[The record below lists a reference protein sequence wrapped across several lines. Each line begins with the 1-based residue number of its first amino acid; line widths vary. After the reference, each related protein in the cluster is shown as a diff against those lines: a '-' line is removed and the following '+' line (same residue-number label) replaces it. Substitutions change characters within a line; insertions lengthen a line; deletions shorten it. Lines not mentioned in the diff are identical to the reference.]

1 MTTLRYPE
9 DDDPLLAAEI
19 ERAIEPYRGLVPPQ
33 MLLVL
38 RNIARMSLTE
48 DPLGRQLLER
58 MRALDRAAPSKSG
71 EETRPGLKADR
82 SIAVLPFVGKK
93 PGGDR

>member
-1 MTTLRYPE
+1 MTTPRYPE
-9 DDDPLLAAEI
+9 DDDPLIAAEI
-19 ERAIEPYRGLVPPQ
+19 ERAIEPYRGLVPPR

-48 DPLGRQLLER
+48 DPLGRELLKR
-58 MRALDRAAPSKSG
+58 VRALNQTAPLKST
-71 EETRPGLKADR
+71 EKTLPGAKANRGLVVLKGG
-82 SIAVLPFVGKK
+82 PK